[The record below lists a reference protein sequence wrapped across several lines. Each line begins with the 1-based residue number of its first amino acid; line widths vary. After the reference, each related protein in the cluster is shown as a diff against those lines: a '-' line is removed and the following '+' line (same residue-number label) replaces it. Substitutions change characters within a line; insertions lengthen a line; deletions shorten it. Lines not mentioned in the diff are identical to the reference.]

1 MEASTRRTRRPEGSG
16 WFTFAGVMLII
27 SGVANLLWGIGA
39 LDKKEYLPENG
50 LLFSNLSF
58 WGWLSII
65 WAVVALIGAFLL
77 LTRSPAGV
85 VIGVSLATVSAVFWL
100 FALPVLPIWALTI
113 IAINVLII
121 HGLITH
127 AEIAE
132 R

>member
-1 MEASTRRTRRPEGSG
+1 MEASTRRPEGSG

-50 LLFSNLSF
+50 LLFSNLTF
-58 WGWLSII
+58 WGWLSIA
-65 WAVVALIGAFLL
+65 WAVVALIGAYLL

>member
-1 MEASTRRTRRPEGSG
+1 MEASTRRARRPEGSG

-50 LLFSNLSF
+50 LLFSNLTF

-65 WAVVALIGAFLL
+65 WAVVALIGAYLL

-127 AEIAE
+127 ADIAE
-132 R
+132 P